1 MTILDKIKQSDI
13 AHRIISGAF
22 WTFTGAALGKL
33 CILVAGFLCA
43 RILGKELF
51 GQLGM
56 VRSTINMFIV
66 LGASGFGVTAT
77 KYISQLK
84 GTNISRMMSICKLTY
99 RFTIIIGLMITILI
113 LCFSGLIAKYSLNE
127 SSLTSTIQYG
137 SILLFFSIIYGV
149 QNGILTGFEAFKT
162 IATNTF
168 VGSFIQSALM
178 IVGAYYYGVN
188 GAILGFGIG
197 VISLYIV
204 NQLSIKRRYKEYN
217 ISVFD
222 THIQKDDYKI
232 IINYSIP
239 ATLSALTVTPAF
251 WLIRTIL
258 VKHEGYATLA
268 SFEAADQWRIMM
280 LFIPTAISQITLP
293 ILSCILN
300 DNKKFKNVLLVNL
313 ALITVISTLIVL
325 FILLFGESMMNLY
338 GKDFTDKQPL
348 IYLAL
353 STIFSSVSNLIEMSI
368 YSKNKMWSNLILNV
382 IWAVSMIVASE
393 ILIEMGWGATGLS
406 LAVLISYIIKT
417 ICMSGYIIYILRNER
432 LHNNNTNIQ

>member
-1 MTILDKIKQSDI
+1 MTILDKIRQSDI

-22 WTFTGAALGKL
+22 WTFTGTALGKL
-33 CILVAGFLCA
+33 CVLIAGFLCA

-99 RFTIIIGLMITILI
+99 RFTIITGIIITILI
-113 LCFSGLIAKYSLNE
+113 LCFSGLIARDSLNE
-127 SSLTSTIQYG
+127 SSLTTTIQFG

-149 QNGILTGFEAFKT
+149 QNGILTGFEAFKA

-168 VGSFIQSALM
+168 IGSFIQSIFM

-197 VISLYIV
+197 VISLYFV
-204 NQLSIKRRYKEYN
+204 NKVSINRRYHEYK
-217 ISVFD
+217 ISFSD
-222 THIQKDDYKI
+222 THIQKEDYKI

-258 VKHEGYATLA
+258 VRHEGYATLA

-280 LFIPTAISQITLP
+280 LFIPTAISQIALP

-300 DNKKFKNVLLVNL
+300 DNKKFKDVLLVNL
-313 ALITVISTLIVL
+313 VLITVISTLIFL
-325 FILLFGESMMNLY
+325 FILVFGESMMNMY

-348 IYLAL
+348 IYLAI

-368 YSKNKMWSNLILNV
+368 YSKNKMWPNLLLNF
-382 IWAVSMIVASE
+382 IWALSMILTSH
-393 ILIEMGWGATGLS
+393 ILVERGFGATGLS
-406 LAVLISYIIKT
+406 IAVLISYVIKT
-417 ICMSGYIIYILRNER
+417 ICMSGYIKYILRNER
-432 LHNNNTNIQ
+432 LHNNNTYIQ

>member
-1 MTILDKIKQSDI
+1 MTILNKIKQSDI
-13 AHRIISGAF
+13 AQRIISGAF
-22 WTFTGAALGKL
+22 WTFTGTALGKL
-33 CILVAGFLCA
+33 CVLIAGFLCA

-84 GTNISRMMSICKLTY
+84 ATNVSRMMSICKLTY
-99 RFTIIIGLMITILI
+99 RFTIIAGIIITILI
-113 LCFSGLIAKYSLNE
+113 LCFSGLIARYSLNE
-127 SSLTSTIQYG
+127 TSLTTTIQFG

-149 QNGILTGFEAFKT
+149 QNGILTGFEAFKS

-168 VGSFIQSALM
+168 IGSFIQSIFM
-178 IVGAYYYGVN
+178 IAGAYYYGVN

-197 VISLYIV
+197 VISIYIV
-204 NQLSIKRRYKEYN
+204 NKVSIKRKYHEYRIN
-217 ISVFD
+217 ASD
-222 THIQKDDYKI
+222 THIRKEDYKI

-251 WLIRTIL
+251 WLVRTIL
-258 VKHEGYATLA
+258 VRHEGYATLA

-280 LFIPTAISQITLP
+280 LFIPTAISQIALP

-300 DNKKFKNVLLVNL
+300 DNKKFKDVLLVNL
-313 ALITVISTLIVL
+313 GLITVISTLIVL
-325 FILLFGESMMNLY
+325 FILFFGESMMNMY

-348 IYLAL
+348 IYLAI
-353 STIFSSVSNLIEMSI
+353 STIFSSASNLIEMSI
-368 YSKNKMWSNLILNV
+368 YSKNKMWGNLLLNFV
-382 IWAVSMIVASE
+382 WALSMILMSD
-393 ILIEMGWGATGLS
+393 ILVGRGFGATGLAI
-406 LAVLISYIIKT
+406 AVLISYVIKT
-417 ICMSGYIIYILRNER
+417 ICMSGYIKYILRNER
-432 LHNNNTNIQ
+432 LHNNNTDIQ